1 MDDFLILS
9 PSTSSSIVSF
19 TDHTSPPT
27 HQKLQSLLQTQTH
40 HPWAYAIFW
49 QTVNHDDAR
58 LTLTWADGYFLQN
71 HNKLLP
77 LGPVLLKEVQS
88 PTDADWFYVI
98 SLTRSFTSGDG
109 SAPAKALESNSVV
122 WLTGARSLLSVDC
135 ERAKEAHIHGLET
148 LVYVPTSNGVVEMG
162 SFQLIH
168 QSDSSDLA
176 QQAQS
181 LFGAGS
187 SCSSSSSPPGTLL
200 AQPNR
205 TDQGGLISFAEEDSI
220 NVIDLGEP
228 TLEKFGKR
236 CRMTKPNIPSS
247 DTSEHSDSDC
257 QVLLTTTKKP
267 GTNKKPIN
275 HVEAERQRREK
286 LNQRFYALRSVV
298 PNVSKMDKASLL
310 ADAVCYIK
318 ELNQKIKELESKLQV
333 PNNHRKL
340 KKVKVE
346 IAEISDDKPRVAKP
360 TNKNKTM
367 EVEVKVKM
375 VGEDAMIRVQSGNK
389 DWPGSKLMCALRELR
404 AKVYHASMSCVN
416 DVMLQDVVTKIP
428 GATEDEV
435 RSYLLTRLNDH

>member
-122 WLTGARSLLSVDC
+122 W
-135 ERAKEAHIHGLET
+135 
-148 LVYVPTSNGVVEMG
+148 
-162 SFQLIH
+162 
-168 QSDSSDLA
+168 
-176 QQAQS
+176 
-181 LFGAGS
+181 
-187 SCSSSSSPPGTLL
+187 
-200 AQPNR
+200 
-205 TDQGGLISFAEEDSI
+205 
-220 NVIDLGEP
+220 
-228 TLEKFGKR
+228 
-236 CRMTKPNIPSS
+236 MTKPNIPSS